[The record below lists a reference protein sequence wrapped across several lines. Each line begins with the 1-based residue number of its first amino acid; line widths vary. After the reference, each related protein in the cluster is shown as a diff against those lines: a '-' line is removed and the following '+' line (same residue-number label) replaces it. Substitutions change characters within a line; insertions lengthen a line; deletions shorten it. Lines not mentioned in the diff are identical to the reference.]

1 MSNVQDTV
9 LLAEDAQPVV
19 DRWSDRALGLL
30 DVSCRPIALLA
41 AWIATCGSLFFS
53 EVMNFIPC
61 ELCWYQRILM
71 YPLAIILAVG
81 ILRNDQKLYLYA
93 LPFSLFGG
101 LVSLYHYL
109 LIKTDLFPPPPCA
122 SGVPCTTAYV
132 NWLGFINIP
141 FMALIAFVIIS
152 IMMGHYALSVVDDE
166 DEAELVSDSTAVA
179 KPTAG
184 MAERMLV
191 VAIIASVIV
200 SFAGLGMVI

>member
-1 MSNVQDTV
+1 VSNVQDTV

-19 DRWSDRALGLL
+19 DHWSDRALGFL
-30 DVSCRPIALLA
+30 DASCRPIALLA

-53 EVMNFIPC
+53 EVMGFIPC

-81 ILRNDQKLYLYA
+81 MLRNDQKLYLYA

-101 LVSLYHYL
+101 LTSLYHYL
-109 LIKTDLFPPPPCA
+109 LIKTDWFPPPPCA
-122 SGVPCTTAYV
+122 SGVPCTTDYL

-152 IMMGHYALSVVDDE
+152 IMMGHYALRVADDE
-166 DEAELVSDSTAVA
+166 DEAEVAPDSAAVA
-179 KPTAG
+179 KPMAG
-184 MAERMLV
+184 MVERILV

-200 SFAGLGMVI
+200 SFVGLGMVN